1 MEKLTRLK
9 DGSYIGVATLE
20 IDMIP
25 AASNLDAD
33 TNVALK
39 KNMTM
44 FAEMVNVVAHGSNQ
58 QDTVLEI
65 LCITKSISG
74 QTYEAQ
80 PHIFIAVRKFGRNPT
95 SIEQKLKAFCDNC
108 SASLQSSSYTVNTAD
123 QS

>member
-65 LCITKSISG
+65 LCITKSITG

-80 PHIFIAVRKFGRNPT
+80 PHIHCCPQVWP
-95 SIEQKLKAFCDNC
+95 
-108 SASLQSSSYTVNTAD
+108 QSN
-123 QS
+123 QH